1 MYLDKLD
8 ENIWAYRDIDVSGL
22 LNKLINADG
31 AWISYADNHNVIGDC
46 IYVFPEGSNLDPYN
60 EVVKIYNECLADYM
74 NQHDLNIPLN
84 NLDIALVEPK
94 YNDKY
99 MAYDQPASILFRK
112 YKAGTTMTRH
122 EDSIHRQYG
131 GGFTCLFYLNGD
143 YKGGELKFKN
153 NNLIFKPTEGSLL
166 IFPGHEPHEILLL
179 EEGDRYMIS
188 AYFFK
193 DSRPDAEYVGKHCYG
208 SDGFEYWLDG
218 NTLPGNAG
226 KIRNEGYYEKP
237 KLNGE
242 IKMEK
247 KTIDHS
253 KQAPAH
259 VLAGK
264 YGPVVYEIYAEAE
277 KEQNDAND

>member
-1 MYLDKLD
+1 MRLDKLD

-22 LNKLINADG
+22 LESLIDSEG
-31 AWISYADNHNVIGDC
+31 SWISYADGHNVIGDC
-46 IYVFPEGSNLDPYN
+46 IYVFPTSSNIEAYN
-60 EVVKIYNECLADYM
+60 KVVSIYNECISDYLL
-74 NQHDLNIPLN
+74 QHKLKIPLN

-99 MAYDQPASILFRK
+99 MGYDQPAGILFRK

-122 EDSIHRQYG
+122 EDSVHRQYG
-131 GGFTCLFYLNGD
+131 GGFTCLFYLND
-143 YKGGELKFKN
+143 NYKGGGLKFQN
-153 NNLIFKPTEGSLL
+153 NDIVFNPTEGSLL

-193 DSRPDAEYVGKHCYG
+193 DARPNAEYVGKYCYG

-218 NTLPGNAG
+218 DTLPGNAG
-226 KIRNEGYYEKP
+226 KIKDHGYYEKP

-242 IKMEK
+242 
-247 KTIDHS
+247 
-253 KQAPAH
+253 
-259 VLAGK
+259 L
-264 YGPVVYEIYAEAE
+264 
-277 KEQNDAND
+277 